1 MVLWSCSLVVFFLI
15 FAKNKKS
22 MKIVY
27 FGTPEIASSQLEA
40 IIAAGYEVAAVVTVP
55 DKPAGRGKKIQSSHV
70 KETALKYGLP
80 IMQPV
85 SLKSPEFI
93 EELSSY
99 NADMFIVVAFRMLPE
114 VVWSMPP
121 KGTFNL
127 HASLL
132 PQYRGAAPI
141 NHAIINGETETGLTT
156 FLLDKEI
163 DTGEIIIQE
172 KVTIEANETA
182 GTLHD
187 KLMVLGNK
195 VVVDTIK
202 IIEEGKVNSQSQAMI
217 IERDNLQLKPAP
229 KIFKEDCKIDWS
241 KDAKS
246 VYDFIRGL
254 SPYPAAHTQF
264 VSDEGETMDLKI
276 YEVSLEKNN
285 NDEELNSVITDGKS
299 YMKVVLKDYNISI
312 DIIQQAGK
320 KAMSIADFLR
330 GARINGRWK
339 TN

>member
-1 MVLWSCSLVVFFLI
+1 MWSCSLVDFFLI
-15 FAKNKKS
+15 FAKNKKG

-85 SLKSPEFI
+85 SLKSPEFL

-99 NADMFIVVAFRMLPE
+99 NADLFIVVAFRMLPE

-187 KLMVLGNK
+187 KLMILGNK

-202 IIEEGKVNSQSQAMI
+202 IIEEGRVQSQSQEMI

-229 KIFKEDCKIDWS
+229 KIFKEDCKINWT

-246 VYDFIRGL
+246 IYDFIRGL

-264 VSDEGETMDLKI
+264 VSEEGETMDFKI
-276 YEVSLEKNN
+276 YEVALEEKNN
-285 NDEELNSVITDGKS
+285 NAEDLYKVITDGKS
-299 YMKVVLKDYNISI
+299 YFKVVLKDYNISI
-312 DIIQQAGK
+312 ITLQQAGK
-320 KAMSIADFLR
+320 KAMPVADFLR
-330 GARINGRWK
+330 GARLNGSWK
-339 TN
+339 VN

>member
-1 MVLWSCSLVVFFLI
+1 LSFLI
-15 FAKNKKS
+15 FAKNKKN

-55 DKPAGRGKKIQSSHV
+55 DKPAGRGKKIQSSDV
-70 KETALKYGLP
+70 KLTALKYDLP
-80 IMQPV
+80 VLQPV

-99 NADMFIVVAFRMLPE
+99 NADLFVVVAFRMLPE

-121 KGTFNL
+121 MGTFNL

-141 NHAIINGETETGLTT
+141 NHAIINGEKETGLTT

-163 DTGEIIIQE
+163 DTGEIIMQE
-172 KVTIEANETA
+172 KVVIEDDETA

-195 VVVDTIK
+195 VVVETIK
-202 IIEEGKVNSQSQAMI
+202 RIEEGKVQSQSQDMI

-229 KIFKEDCKIDWS
+229 KIFKEDCKIDWT

-246 VYDFIRGL
+246 IYDFIRGL

-264 VSDEGETMDLKI
+264 VSENNETLDIKVFEVALKENKSEDTDLYKI
-276 YEVSLEKNN
+276 K
-285 NDEELNSVITDGKS
+285 TDGKS
-299 YMKVVLKDYNISI
+299 YLDVVLGKNNISI
-312 DIIQQAGK
+312 KVIQQAGK
-320 KAMSIADFLR
+320 KAMPIADFLR
-330 GARINGRWK
+330 GTRLEGEWMVK
-339 TN
+339 

>member
-1 MVLWSCSLVVFFLI
+1 
-15 FAKNKKS
+15 

-55 DKPAGRGKKIQSSHV
+55 DKPAGRGKKIQSSDV
-70 KETALKYGLP
+70 KLTALKYNLP
-80 IMQPV
+80 VLQPV

-99 NADMFIVVAFRMLPE
+99 KADLFVVVAFRMLPE

-121 KGTFNL
+121 MGTFNL

-141 NHAIINGETETGLTT
+141 NHAIINGEKETGFTT

-163 DTGEIIIQE
+163 DTGEIIMQE
-172 KVTIEANETA
+172 KVVIEDDETA

-187 KLMVLGNK
+187 KLMLLGNK
-195 VVVDTIK
+195 VVVETIK
-202 IIEEGKVNSQSQAMI
+202 IIEEGRVQSQSQEMI

-229 KIFKEDCKIDWS
+229 KIFKEDCKIDWT

-246 VYDFIRGL
+246 IYDFIRGL

-264 VSDEGETMDLKI
+264 VSE
-276 YEVSLEKNN
+276 N
-285 NDEELNSVITDGKS
+285 NDTIDIKVFEVVLKENESEDKDLYKIKTDGKS
-299 YMKVVLKDYNISI
+299 YLDVVLGKNNISI
-312 DIIQQAGK
+312 KVIQQAGK
-320 KAMSIADFLR
+320 KAMPIADFLR
-330 GARINGRWK
+330 GTRLEGEWK
-339 TN
+339 VL

>member
-1 MVLWSCSLVVFFLI
+1 
-15 FAKNKKS
+15 

-40 IIAAGYEVAAVVTVP
+40 IISAGYEVAAVVTVP

-93 EELSSY
+93 EELSSL
-99 NADMFIVVAFRMLPE
+99 NADMFVVVAFRMLPE
-114 VVWSMPP
+114 VVWSMPRL
-121 KGTFNL
+121 GTFNL

-141 NHAIINGETETGLTT
+141 NHAIINGEKETGLTT

-163 DTGEIIIQE
+163 DTGEIILQE
-172 KVTIEANETA
+172 KVVIEEKETA

-187 KLMVLGNK
+187 KLMILGNK

-202 IIEEGKVNSQSQAMI
+202 MIEEGRLHSQSQESI
-217 IERDNLQLKPAP
+217 IQRDNIQLKPAP
-229 KIFKEDCKIDWS
+229 KIFKEDCKIDWT

-246 VYDFIRGL
+246 VFNFIRGL
-254 SPYPAAHTQF
+254 SPYPAAHTQL
-264 VSDEGETMDLKI
+264 VSENGETIDLKI
-276 YEVSLEKNN
+276 FDVSLEDRPSDTYEMKQ
-285 NDEELNSVITDGKS
+285 VITDGKS
-299 YMKVVLKDYNISI
+299 YLKVVLKDFYISI
-312 DIIQQAGK
+312 NYLQQAGK
-320 KAMSIADFLR
+320 KAMPVADFLR
-330 GARINGRWK
+330 GARLNGK
-339 TN
+339 LKIEN

>member
-1 MVLWSCSLVVFFLI
+1 
-15 FAKNKKS
+15 

-40 IIAAGYEVAAVVTVP
+40 IISAGYEVAAVVTVP

-93 EELSSY
+93 EELSSL
-99 NADMFIVVAFRMLPE
+99 NADMFVVVAFRMLPE
-114 VVWSMPP
+114 VVWSMPRL
-121 KGTFNL
+121 GTFNL

-141 NHAIINGETETGLTT
+141 NHAIINGEKETGLTT

-163 DTGEIIIQE
+163 DTGEIILQE
-172 KVTIEANETA
+172 KVVIEEKETA

-187 KLMVLGNK
+187 KLMILGNK

-202 IIEEGKVNSQSQAMI
+202 MIEEGRLHSQSQESI
-217 IERDNLQLKPAP
+217 IQRDNIQLKPAP
-229 KIFKEDCKIDWS
+229 KIFKEDCKIDWT

-246 VYDFIRGL
+246 VYNFIRGL
-254 SPYPAAHTQF
+254 SPYPAAHTQL
-264 VSDEGETMDLKI
+264 VSENGETIDLKI
-276 YEVSLEKNN
+276 FDVSLE
-285 NDEELNSVITDGKS
+285 DRPSDTYELKQVITDGKS
-299 YMKVVLKDYNISI
+299 YLKVVLKDFYISI
-312 DIIQQAGK
+312 NYLQQAGK
-320 KAMSIADFLR
+320 KAMPVADFLR
-330 GARINGRWK
+330 GARLNGKLKINVE
-339 TN
+339 T

>member
-1 MVLWSCSLVVFFLI
+1 
-15 FAKNKKS
+15 

-55 DKPAGRGKKIQSSHV
+55 DKPAGRGKKIQSSDV
-70 KETALKYGLP
+70 KLTALKYNLP
-80 IMQPV
+80 VLQPV

-99 NADMFIVVAFRMLPE
+99 KADLFVVVAFRMLPE

-121 KGTFNL
+121 MGTFNL

-141 NHAIINGETETGLTT
+141 NHAIINGEKETGLTT

-163 DTGEIIIQE
+163 DTGEIIMQE
-172 KVTIEANETA
+172 KVVIEDDETA
-182 GTLHD
+182 GILHD
-187 KLMVLGNK
+187 KLMLLGNK
-195 VVVDTIK
+195 VVVETIK
-202 IIEEGKVNSQSQAMI
+202 IIEEGRVQSQSQEMI

-229 KIFKEDCKIDWS
+229 KIFKEDCKIDWT

-246 VYDFIRGL
+246 IYDFIRGL

-264 VSDEGETMDLKI
+264 VSE
-276 YEVSLEKNN
+276 N
-285 NDEELNSVITDGKS
+285 NDTIDIKVFEVVLKENGSEDKDLYKIKTDGKS
-299 YMKVVLKDYNISI
+299 YLDVVLGKNNISI
-312 DIIQQAGK
+312 KVIQQAGK
-320 KAMSIADFLR
+320 KAMPIADFLR
-330 GARINGRWK
+330 GTRLEGEWK
-339 TN
+339 VL

>member
-1 MVLWSCSLVVFFLI
+1 
-15 FAKNKKS
+15 

-40 IIAAGYEVAAVVTVP
+40 IISAGYEVAAVVTVP

-93 EELSSY
+93 EELSSL
-99 NADMFIVVAFRMLPE
+99 NADMFVVVAFRMLPE
-114 VVWSMPP
+114 VVWSMPRL
-121 KGTFNL
+121 GTFNL

-141 NHAIINGETETGLTT
+141 NHAIINGEKETGLTT

-163 DTGEIIIQE
+163 DTGEIILQE
-172 KVTIEANETA
+172 KVVIEEKETA

-187 KLMVLGNK
+187 KLMILGNK

-202 IIEEGKVNSQSQAMI
+202 MIEEGRLHSQSQESI
-217 IERDNLQLKPAP
+217 IQRDNIQLKPAP
-229 KIFKEDCKIDWS
+229 KIFKEDCKIDWT

-246 VYDFIRGL
+246 VFNFIRGL
-254 SPYPAAHTQF
+254 SPYPAAHTQL
-264 VSDEGETMDLKI
+264 VSENGETIDLKI
-276 YEVSLEKNN
+276 FDVSLE
-285 NDEELNSVITDGKS
+285 DRPSDTYELKQVITDGKS
-299 YMKVVLKDYNISI
+299 YLKVVLKDFYISI
-312 DIIQQAGK
+312 NYLQQAGK
-320 KAMSIADFLR
+320 KAMPVADFLR
-330 GARINGRWK
+330 GARLNGKLKINVE
-339 TN
+339 THQ

>member
-1 MVLWSCSLVVFFLI
+1 
-15 FAKNKKS
+15 

-40 IIAAGYEVAAVVTVP
+40 IISAGYEVVAVVTVP
-55 DKPAGRGKKIQSSHV
+55 DKPAGRGKKIQSSDV
-70 KETALKYGLP
+70 KLTALKYNLP
-80 IMQPV
+80 ILQPV

-99 NADMFIVVAFRMLPE
+99 KADLFIVVAFRMLPE

-121 KGTFNL
+121 MGTFNL

-141 NHAIINGETETGLTT
+141 NHAIINGEKETGLTT

-163 DTGEIIIQE
+163 DTGEIIMQE
-172 KVTIEANETA
+172 KVVIEDDETA

-187 KLMVLGNK
+187 KLMYLGNK
-195 VVVDTIK
+195 VVVETIK
-202 IIEEGKVNSQSQAMI
+202 MIEEGKVHSQSQATI

-229 KIFKEDCKIDWS
+229 KIFKEDCKIDWT

-246 VYDFIRGL
+246 IYDFIRGL

-264 VSDEGETMDLKI
+264 VSENNETLDIKIFEVALK
-276 YEVSLEKNN
+276 ENKSEDK
-285 NDEELNSVITDGKS
+285 ELYKIKTDGKS
-299 YMKVVLKDYNISI
+299 YLDVVLGNNNISI
-312 DIIQQAGK
+312 KVIQQAGK
-320 KAMSIADFLR
+320 KAMPIADFLR
-330 GARINGRWK
+330 GTHLDGNWSVK
-339 TN
+339 

>member
-1 MVLWSCSLVVFFLI
+1 
-15 FAKNKKS
+15 

-40 IIAAGYEVAAVVTVP
+40 IISAGYEVAAVVTVP

-93 EELSSY
+93 EELSSL
-99 NADMFIVVAFRMLPE
+99 NADMFVVVAFRMLPE
-114 VVWSMPP
+114 VVWSMPRL
-121 KGTFNL
+121 GTFNL

-141 NHAIINGETETGLTT
+141 NHAIINGEKETGLTT

-163 DTGEIIIQE
+163 DTGEIILQE
-172 KVTIEANETA
+172 KVVIEEKETA

-187 KLMVLGNK
+187 KLMIIGNK

-202 IIEEGKVNSQSQAMI
+202 MIEEGRLHSQSQESI
-217 IERDNLQLKPAP
+217 IQRDNIQLKPAP
-229 KIFKEDCKIDWS
+229 KIFKEDCKIDWT

-246 VYDFIRGL
+246 VFNFIRGL
-254 SPYPAAHTQF
+254 SPYPAAHTQL
-264 VSDEGETMDLKI
+264 VSENGETIDLKI
-276 YEVSLEKNN
+276 FDVSLEDRPSDTYEMKQ
-285 NDEELNSVITDGKS
+285 VVTDGKS
-299 YMKVVLKDYNISI
+299 YLKVVLKDSYISI
-312 DIIQQAGK
+312 NYLQQAGK
-320 KAMSIADFLR
+320 KAMPVADFLR
-330 GARINGRWK
+330 GARLNGKLKINVE
-339 TN
+339 T

>member
-1 MVLWSCSLVVFFLI
+1 
-15 FAKNKKS
+15 

-40 IIAAGYEVAAVVTVP
+40 IISAGYEVAAVVTVP

-93 EELSSY
+93 EELSSL
-99 NADMFIVVAFRMLPE
+99 NADMFVVVAFRMLPE
-114 VVWSMPP
+114 VVWSMPRL
-121 KGTFNL
+121 GTFNL

-141 NHAIINGETETGLTT
+141 NHAIINGEKETGLTT

-163 DTGEIIIQE
+163 DTGEIILQE
-172 KVTIEANETA
+172 KVVIEEKETA

-187 KLMVLGNK
+187 KLMILGNK

-202 IIEEGKVNSQSQAMI
+202 MIEEGRLHSQSQESI
-217 IERDNLQLKPAP
+217 IQRDNILLKPAP
-229 KIFKEDCKIDWS
+229 KIFKEDCKIDWT

-246 VYDFIRGL
+246 VFNFIRGL
-254 SPYPAAHTQF
+254 SPYPAAHTQL
-264 VSDEGETMDLKI
+264 VSENGETIDLKI
-276 YEVSLEKNN
+276 FDVSLE
-285 NDEELNSVITDGKS
+285 DRPSDTYELKQVITDGKS
-299 YMKVVLKDYNISI
+299 YLKVVLKDFYISI
-312 DIIQQAGK
+312 NYLQQAGK
-320 KAMSIADFLR
+320 KAMPVADFLR
-330 GARINGRWK
+330 GARLNGK
-339 TN
+339 LKIEI

>member
-1 MVLWSCSLVVFFLI
+1 
-15 FAKNKKS
+15 

-40 IIAAGYEVAAVVTVP
+40 IIAAGYEVAAVVTAP
-55 DKPAGRGKKIQSSHV
+55 DKPAGRGKKIQSSDV
-70 KETALKYGLP
+70 KLTALKYDLP
-80 IMQPV
+80 ILQPV

-99 NADMFIVVAFRMLPE
+99 NADLFVVVAFRMLPE

-121 KGTFNL
+121 MGTFNL

-141 NHAIINGETETGLTT
+141 NHAIINGEKETGLTT

-163 DTGEIIIQE
+163 DTGEIIMQE
-172 KVTIEANETA
+172 KVVIEDDETA

-195 VVVDTIK
+195 VVVETIK
-202 IIEEGKVNSQSQAMI
+202 RIEEGRVQSQSQDMI

-229 KIFKEDCKIDWS
+229 KIFKEDCKIDWT

-246 VYDFIRGL
+246 IYDFIRGL

-264 VSDEGETMDLKI
+264 VSENNETLDIKVFEVALKENKSEDTDLYKI
-276 YEVSLEKNN
+276 K
-285 NDEELNSVITDGKS
+285 TDGKS
-299 YMKVVLKDYNISI
+299 YLDVVLGKNNISI
-312 DIIQQAGK
+312 KVIQQAGK
-320 KAMSIADFLR
+320 KAMPIADFLR
-330 GARINGRWK
+330 GTRLEGEWMVR
-339 TN
+339 

>member
-1 MVLWSCSLVVFFLI
+1 
-15 FAKNKKS
+15 

-40 IIAAGYEVAAVVTVP
+40 IISAGYEVAAVVTVP

-93 EELSSY
+93 EELSSL
-99 NADMFIVVAFRMLPE
+99 NADMFVVVAFRMLPE
-114 VVWSMPP
+114 VVWSMPRL
-121 KGTFNL
+121 GTFNL

-141 NHAIINGETETGLTT
+141 NHAIINGEKETGLTT

-163 DTGEIIIQE
+163 DTGEIILQE
-172 KVTIEANETA
+172 KVVIEEKETA

-187 KLMVLGNK
+187 KLMILGNK

-202 IIEEGKVNSQSQAMI
+202 MIEEGRLHSQSQELI
-217 IERDNLQLKPAP
+217 IQRDNIMLKPAP
-229 KIFKEDCKIDWS
+229 KIFKEDCKIDWT

-246 VYDFIRGL
+246 VFNFIRGL
-254 SPYPAAHTQF
+254 SPYPAAHTQL
-264 VSDEGETMDLKI
+264 VSENGETIDLKI
-276 YEVSLEKNN
+276 FDVSLE
-285 NDEELNSVITDGKS
+285 DRPSDTYELKQVITDGKS
-299 YMKVVLKDYNISI
+299 YLKVVLKDFYISI
-312 DIIQQAGK
+312 NYLQQAGK
-320 KAMSIADFLR
+320 KAMPVADFLR
-330 GARINGRWK
+330 GARLNGK
-339 TN
+339 LKIES

>member
-1 MVLWSCSLVVFFLI
+1 
-15 FAKNKKS
+15 

-55 DKPAGRGKKIQSSHV
+55 DKPAGRGKKIQSSDV
-70 KETALKYGLP
+70 KLTALKYDLP
-80 IMQPV
+80 VLQPV

-99 NADMFIVVAFRMLPE
+99 NADLFVVVAFRMLPE

-121 KGTFNL
+121 MGTFNL

-141 NHAIINGETETGLTT
+141 NHAIINGEKETGLTT

-163 DTGEIIIQE
+163 DTGEIIMQE
-172 KVTIEANETA
+172 KVVIEDDETA

-195 VVVDTIK
+195 VVVETIK
-202 IIEEGKVNSQSQAMI
+202 RIEEGKVQSQSQDMI

-229 KIFKEDCKIDWS
+229 KIFKEDCKIDWT

-246 VYDFIRGL
+246 IYDFIRGL

-264 VSDEGETMDLKI
+264 VSENNETLDIKVFEVALKENKSEDTDLYKI
-276 YEVSLEKNN
+276 K
-285 NDEELNSVITDGKS
+285 TDGKS
-299 YMKVVLKDYNISI
+299 YLDVVLGKNNISI
-312 DIIQQAGK
+312 KVIQQAGK
-320 KAMSIADFLR
+320 KAMPIADFLR
-330 GARINGRWK
+330 GTRLEGEWMVR
-339 TN
+339 

>member
-1 MVLWSCSLVVFFLI
+1 
-15 FAKNKKS
+15 

-55 DKPAGRGKKIQSSHV
+55 DKPAGRGKKIQSSDV
-70 KETALKYGLP
+70 KLTALKYNLP
-80 IMQPV
+80 VLQPV

-99 NADMFIVVAFRMLPE
+99 KADLFVVVAFRMLPE

-121 KGTFNL
+121 MGTFNL

-141 NHAIINGETETGLTT
+141 NHAIINGEKETGLTT

-163 DTGEIIIQE
+163 DTGEIIMQE
-172 KVTIEANETA
+172 KVVIEDDETA

-187 KLMVLGNK
+187 KLMLLGNK
-195 VVVDTIK
+195 VVVETIK
-202 IIEEGKVNSQSQAMI
+202 IIEEGRVQSQSQEMI

-229 KIFKEDCKIDWS
+229 KIFKEDCKIDWT

-246 VYDFIRGL
+246 IYDFIRGL

-264 VSDEGETMDLKI
+264 VSE
-276 YEVSLEKNN
+276 N
-285 NDEELNSVITDGKS
+285 NDTIDIKVFEVVLKENGSEDKDLYKIKTDGKS
-299 YMKVVLKDYNISI
+299 YLDVVLGKNNISI
-312 DIIQQAGK
+312 KVIQQAGK
-320 KAMSIADFLR
+320 KAMPIADFLR
-330 GARINGRWK
+330 GTRFEGEWK
-339 TN
+339 VL

>member
-1 MVLWSCSLVVFFLI
+1 
-15 FAKNKKS
+15 

-40 IIAAGYEVAAVVTVP
+40 IIAAGYEVTAVVTVP

-85 SLKSPEFI
+85 SLKSPEFL

-99 NADMFIVVAFRMLPE
+99 NADLFIVVAFRMLPE

-172 KVTIEANETA
+172 KVTIEADETA

-187 KLMVLGNK
+187 KLMILGNK

-202 IIEEGKVNSQSQAMI
+202 IIEEGRVQSQSQEMI

-229 KIFKEDCKIDWS
+229 KIFKEDCKIDWT

-246 VYDFIRGL
+246 IYDFIRGL

-264 VSDEGETMDLKI
+264 VSEEGETMDFKI
-276 YEVSLEKNN
+276 YEVALEEKNN
-285 NDEELNSVITDGKS
+285 SYEDLYKVITDGKS
-299 YMKVVLKDYNISI
+299 YFKVVLKDYNISI
-312 DIIQQAGK
+312 ITLQQAGK
-320 KAMSIADFLR
+320 KAMPVADFLR
-330 GARINGRWK
+330 GARLNGSWK
-339 TN
+339 VN

>member
-1 MVLWSCSLVVFFLI
+1 MMFFLN
-15 FAKNKKS
+15 FANKKI

-40 IIAAGYEVAAVVTVP
+40 IISAGYEVAAVVTVP

-93 EELSSY
+93 EELSSL
-99 NADMFIVVAFRMLPE
+99 NADMFVVVAFRMLPE
-114 VVWSMPP
+114 VVWSMPRL
-121 KGTFNL
+121 GTFNL

-141 NHAIINGETETGLTT
+141 NHAIINGEKETGLTT

-163 DTGEIIIQE
+163 DTGEIILQE
-172 KVTIEANETA
+172 KVVIEEKETA

-187 KLMVLGNK
+187 KLMILGNK

-202 IIEEGKVNSQSQAMI
+202 MIEEGRLHSQSQESI
-217 IERDNLQLKPAP
+217 IQRDNIQLKPAP
-229 KIFKEDCKIDWS
+229 KIFKEDCKIDWT

-246 VYDFIRGL
+246 VYNFIRGL
-254 SPYPAAHTQF
+254 SPYPAAHTQL
-264 VSDEGETMDLKI
+264 VSENGETIDLKI
-276 YEVSLEKNN
+276 FDVSLEDRPSDTYEMKQ
-285 NDEELNSVITDGKS
+285 VITDGKS
-299 YMKVVLKDYNISI
+299 YLKVVLKDFYISI
-312 DIIQQAGK
+312 NYLQQAGK
-320 KAMSIADFLR
+320 KAMPVADFLR
-330 GARINGRWK
+330 GARLNGKLKINVE
-339 TN
+339 T

>member
-1 MVLWSCSLVVFFLI
+1 
-15 FAKNKKS
+15 

-40 IIAAGYEVAAVVTVP
+40 IISAGYEVAAVVTVP

-70 KETALKYGLP
+70 KETALRHGLP

-93 EELSSY
+93 EELSSL
-99 NADMFIVVAFRMLPE
+99 NADLFVVVAFRMLPE
-114 VVWSMPP
+114 VVWGMPP
-121 KGTFNL
+121 MGTFNL

-141 NHAIINGETETGLTT
+141 NHAIINGEIETGLTT

-163 DTGEIIIQE
+163 DTGEIIMQE
-172 KVTIEANETA
+172 KVVIEENETA

-187 KLMVLGNK
+187 KLMLLGNK
-195 VVVDTIK
+195 VVVETIK
-202 IIEEGKVNSQSQAMI
+202 MIEEGRVHSQSQESI
-217 IERDNLQLKPAP
+217 IQRDNIQLKPAP
-229 KIFKEDCKIDWS
+229 KIFKEDCKIDWT

-254 SPYPAAHTQF
+254 SPYPAAHTRF
-264 VSDEGETMDLKI
+264 VSENGETIDLKI
-276 YEVSLEKNN
+276 FEVSLEERMS
-285 NDEELNSVITDGKS
+285 DDYELNQVITDGKS
-299 YMKVVLKDYNISI
+299 YLKVVLKDYYISI
-312 DIIQQAGK
+312 NILQQAGK
-320 KAMSIADFLR
+320 KSMSVADFLR
-330 GARINGRWK
+330 GARLNGK
-339 TN
+339 LKVEN

>member
-1 MVLWSCSLVVFFLI
+1 
-15 FAKNKKS
+15 

-40 IIAAGYEVAAVVTVP
+40 IISAGYEVAAVVTVP

-93 EELSSY
+93 EELSSL
-99 NADMFIVVAFRMLPE
+99 NADMFVVVAFRMLPE
-114 VVWSMPP
+114 VVWSMPRL
-121 KGTFNL
+121 GTFNL

-141 NHAIINGETETGLTT
+141 NHAIINGEKETGLTT

-163 DTGEIIIQE
+163 DTGEIILQE
-172 KVTIEANETA
+172 KVVIEEKETA

-187 KLMVLGNK
+187 KLMILGNK

-202 IIEEGKVNSQSQAMI
+202 MIEEGRLHSQSQESI
-217 IERDNLQLKPAP
+217 IQRDNIQLKPAP
-229 KIFKEDCKIDWS
+229 KIFKEDCKIDWT

-246 VYDFIRGL
+246 VFNFIRGL
-254 SPYPAAHTQF
+254 SPYPAAYTQL
-264 VSDEGETMDLKI
+264 VSENGETIDLKI
-276 YEVSLEKNN
+276 FDVSLEDRPSDTYEMKQ
-285 NDEELNSVITDGKS
+285 VVTDGKS
-299 YMKVVLKDYNISI
+299 YLKVVLKDSYISI
-312 DIIQQAGK
+312 NYLQQAGK
-320 KAMSIADFLR
+320 KAMPVADFLR
-330 GARINGRWK
+330 GARLNGK
-339 TN
+339 LKIES

>member
-1 MVLWSCSLVVFFLI
+1 
-15 FAKNKKS
+15 

-40 IIAAGYEVAAVVTVP
+40 IISAGYEVVAVVTVP
-55 DKPAGRGKKIQSSHV
+55 DKPAGRGKKIQSSDV
-70 KETALKYGLP
+70 KLTALKYDLP

-99 NADMFIVVAFRMLPE
+99 NADLFVVVAFRMLPE
-114 VVWSMPP
+114 IVWSMPP
-121 KGTFNL
+121 MGTFNL

-141 NHAIINGETETGLTT
+141 NHAIINGEKETGLTT

-163 DTGEIIIQE
+163 DTGEIIMQE
-172 KVTIEANETA
+172 KVVIEDNETA

-187 KLMVLGNK
+187 KLMLLGNK
-195 VVVDTIK
+195 VVVETIK
-202 IIEEGKVNSQSQAMI
+202 MIEKGKVHSQSQTSI

-229 KIFKEDCKIDWS
+229 KIFKEDCKVDWT

-246 VYDFIRGL
+246 IYDFIRGL

-264 VSDEGETMDLKI
+264 VSENNETIDIKIFEVELKENKLEDKDLYRIK
-276 YEVSLEKNN
+276 
-285 NDEELNSVITDGKS
+285 TDGKS
-299 YMKVVLKDYNISI
+299 YLDVVLGENNISI
-312 DIIQQAGK
+312 KVIQQAGK
-320 KAMSIADFLR
+320 KAMPIADFLR
-330 GARINGRWK
+330 GTRLEGDWK
-339 TN
+339 VL

>member
-1 MVLWSCSLVVFFLI
+1 
-15 FAKNKKS
+15 
-22 MKIVY
+22 MKIIY

-55 DKPAGRGKKIQSSHV
+55 DKPAGRGKKIQSSDV
-70 KETALKYGLP
+70 KLTALKYNLP
-80 IMQPV
+80 VLQPV

-99 NADMFIVVAFRMLPE
+99 KADLFVVVAFRMLPE

-121 KGTFNL
+121 MGTFNL

-141 NHAIINGETETGLTT
+141 NHAIINGEKETGLTT

-163 DTGEIIIQE
+163 DTGEIIMQE
-172 KVTIEANETA
+172 KVVIEDDETA

-187 KLMVLGNK
+187 KLMLLGNK
-195 VVVDTIK
+195 VVVETIK
-202 IIEEGKVNSQSQAMI
+202 IIEEGRVQSQSQEMI

-229 KIFKEDCKIDWS
+229 KIFKEDCKIDWA

-246 VYDFIRGL
+246 IYDFIRGL

-264 VSDEGETMDLKI
+264 VSE
-276 YEVSLEKNN
+276 N
-285 NDEELNSVITDGKS
+285 NDTIDIKVFEVVLKENGSEDKDLYKIKTDGKS
-299 YMKVVLKDYNISI
+299 YLDVVLGKNNISI
-312 DIIQQAGK
+312 KVIQQAGK
-320 KAMSIADFLR
+320 KAMPIADFLR
-330 GARINGRWK
+330 GTRLEGEWK
-339 TN
+339 VL

>member
-1 MVLWSCSLVVFFLI
+1 
-15 FAKNKKS
+15 

-40 IIAAGYEVAAVVTVP
+40 IISAGYEVAAVVTVP

-93 EELSSY
+93 EELSSL
-99 NADMFIVVAFRMLPE
+99 NADMFVVVAFRMLPE
-114 VVWSMPP
+114 VVWSMPRL
-121 KGTFNL
+121 GTFNL

-141 NHAIINGETETGLTT
+141 NHAIINGEKETGLTT

-163 DTGEIIIQE
+163 DTGEIILQE
-172 KVTIEANETA
+172 KVVIEEKETA

-187 KLMVLGNK
+187 KLMILGNK

-202 IIEEGKVNSQSQAMI
+202 MIEEGRLHSQSQESI
-217 IERDNLQLKPAP
+217 IQRDNILLKPAP
-229 KIFKEDCKIDWS
+229 KIFKEDCKIDWT

-246 VYDFIRGL
+246 VFDFIRGL
-254 SPYPAAHTQF
+254 SPYPAAHTQL
-264 VSDEGETMDLKI
+264 VSENGETIDLKI
-276 YEVSLEKNN
+276 FDVSLE
-285 NDEELNSVITDGKS
+285 DRPSDTYELKQVITDGKS
-299 YMKVVLKDYNISI
+299 YLKVVLKDFYISI
-312 DIIQQAGK
+312 NYLQQAGK
-320 KAMSIADFLR
+320 KAMPVADFLR
-330 GARINGRWK
+330 GARLNGK
-339 TN
+339 LKIES